1 MAADRHVQIG
11 HDAPGNVII
20 TGDNGRVY
28 VFPGITAL
36 SPAWLAQLDSGA
48 LTLQEEPTAVPLPS
62 LILRIAYGDAQ
73 RTTWTITSV
82 YPDAQGT
89 SYTVPVPWHTQ
100 RDFADTM
107 AGFWELSRR
116 AIEDADELRAIH
128 HQALTLGEALGTVL
142 ALADRQLLET
152 RARDDGPPPLLI
164 IESADEAALS
174 LPWELL
180 RLQGRY
186 AVHDG
191 RLDVARCVPAPGAPH
206 LARPTA
212 PVTLL
217 VNISAPEQSGLD
229 YEAESYSI
237 TRALHDHVGVVVNEM
252 GELDDLVT
260 GLRGEP
266 PPLGVHFSGHGGRG
280 QLVFEDEFGGTRTVL
295 VEEMLNTIRRGAPE
309 RMPRFFYLASCHGGD
324 APALSGDG
332 ASMQSGLPATATA
345 LHREGVAQVVAYFG
359 PVYDRQST
367 LAETAFYTEI
377 ARGRR
382 TRDAARAARLA
393 MARPFLPLEREAA
406 RDNSVQSPDGTT
418 PFSWAQLVFYHR
430 GPDYPLGTLV
440 PPKYSMT
447 VEAPPAREEEP
458 VFVSG
463 RSYVLHK
470 GFIGRRRELHALRR
484 DLHRGQNV
492 HVVQGLGG
500 LGKTAFCYE
509 ALKLYKRQGR
519 DVLTL
524 WCAEV
529 EQEGDPV
536 SALMRQLSE
545 QATTL
550 IREAWEAIVAAV
562 DHLATQQLAVQRPS
576 IRLITLLRVLLRQPE
591 QPPLVLYL
599 DNLES
604 LLNRPDDDDGDAL
617 RAWRDP
623 EAETFWR
630 ELVQMAQTSGGRL
643 ALLASCRYR
652 QSDFDSGLIPFSRLP
667 DDAVWRML
675 GWFPSL
681 RRLSAVSRTHL
692 VTQLAG
698 HPRAVTWLDAL
709 VSYGILQWEEL
720 HGPLPKAAYY
730 GTSAGGVGDTCGSC
744 LAIINAA
751 DV

>member
-11 HDAPGNVII
+11 HDAQGNVII

-28 VFPGITAL
+28 VFPDITAL
-36 SPAWLAQLDSGA
+36 SPELLAQLDSGT

-62 LILRIAYGDAQ
+62 LILRIDYDDEQ
-73 RTTWTITSV
+73 RTTWTITPA

-89 SYTVPVPWHTQ
+89 SYTVPAPWHTN
-100 RDFADTM
+100 RSFAATL

-116 AIEDADELRAIH
+116 AIANADELRAIH
-128 HQALTLGEALGTVL
+128 DQALTLGGVLGTVL
-142 ALADRQLLET
+142 TPVDRILLET

-164 IESADEAALS
+164 IESADEATLS

-186 AVHDG
+186 AVQDG
-191 RLDVARCVPAPGAPH
+191 RLDVARCVLSPGAPH

-217 VNISAPEQSGLD
+217 VTIAAPEQGGLD

-266 PPLGVHFSGHGGRG
+266 PPLGVHFSGHGGQG
-280 QLVFEDEFGGTRTVL
+280 QLVFEDEFGGARTVL
-295 VEEMLNTIRRGAPE
+295 VEDMLNAIRRESPE
-309 RMPRFFYLASCHGGD
+309 RLPRFFYLACCHGGD
-324 APALSGDG
+324 APALSGDR

-345 LHREGVAQVVAYFG
+345 LHRDGVAQVVAYFG

-382 TRDAARAARLA
+382 TRDAVRAARLA
-393 MARPFLPLEREAA
+393 MARPFLPLARKTA
-406 RDNSVQSPDGTT
+406 RDDSVQSPNGTT

-430 GPDYPLGTLV
+430 GPDYPLGTPVL
-440 PPKYSMT
+440 PKYAMT

-470 GFIGRRRELHALRR
+470 GFIGRRKELHALRR

-519 DVLTL
+519 GVLAL

-529 EQEGDPV
+529 EQEVEPGQCP
-536 SALMRQLSE
+536 
-545 QATTL
+545 
-550 IREAWEAIVAAV
+550 
-562 DHLATQQLAVQRPS
+562 H
-576 IRLITLLRVLLRQPE
+576 
-591 QPPLVLYL
+591 
-599 DNLES
+599 
-604 LLNRPDDDDGDAL
+604 
-617 RAWRDP
+617 
-623 EAETFWR
+623 ET
-630 ELVQMAQTSGGRL
+630 
-643 ALLASCRYR
+643 
-652 QSDFDSGLIPFSRLP
+652 
-667 DDAVWRML
+667 
-675 GWFPSL
+675 
-681 RRLSAVSRTHL
+681 
-692 VTQLAG
+692 
-698 HPRAVTWLDAL
+698 
-709 VSYGILQWEEL
+709 
-720 HGPLPKAAYY
+720 
-730 GTSAGGVGDTCGSC
+730 GV
-744 LAIINAA
+744 
-751 DV
+751 